1 MAKITITIVLINTE
15 MHIIKHDYSGLGKIV
30 DSLNLKKEMAF
41 QLDDK
46 CN

>member
-1 MAKITITIVLINTE
+1 MDWILYSE
-15 MHIIKHDYSGLGKIV
+15 MHIIKHDYSGLGKNV